1 MNMTSI
7 NVDAKIEKFFS
18 TLNEGFPHEARQ
30 LRKLVSRASAL
41 GLYPYVGKNQS
52 NLHLKNAQD
61 VNFGCFQS
69 NGRFRNFS
77 SRLTGEQFLDDLGRV
92 LGFPVSKEGSDHW
105 WTVHEEGTKSI
116 PLDYFLQFENEWF
129 ALVSA
134 WLKKHT

>member
-1 MNMTSI
+1 MHLALIS
-7 NVDAKIEKFFS
+7 
-18 TLNEGFPHEARQ
+18 G
-30 LRKLVSRASAL
+30 AS
-41 GLYPYVGKNQS
+41 
-52 NLHLKNAQD
+52 
-61 VNFGCFQS
+61 S

-77 SRLTGEQFLDDLGRV
+77 SRLTGEQFLDELGLVLGR
-92 LGFPVSKEGSDHW
+92 FHDHW